1 MIAPAR
7 WSDVS
12 DLVSPE
18 DFYRPDHGALFELLK
33 KMLSGEDKDT
43 VELMTVVDRVRRE
56 GRAERYGASRTLRIY
71 RMKCP
76 VTRTWHIM
84 PVW

>member
-56 GRAERYGASRTLRIY
+56 GRAERYGGVAYIADLPNEVPSDANLAHY
-71 RMKCP
+71 AL
-76 VTRTWHIM
+76 W
-84 PVW
+84 